1 MGLSSKQVSSS
12 GLDWK
17 QTLLEAQNLELPKP
31 NLMRKQQ
38 QQQQQQTQPNSES
51 LKCPRCDS
59 TNTKFCYYNNYN
71 KSQPRHFC
79 RACKRHWT
87 KGGTLRNVPVGG
99 GRKNKRV
106 RKSITTPITTSS
118 TTTSITT
125 TTSTC
130 TATVTTS
137 IGNNNNNM
145 DAMLGCNSH
154 MTIQTPLA
162 DDHKNMSSSL
172 YQALIR
178 PPPLLL
184 QQQNLMNNTR
194 DLEGKDFGI
203 GIGNGNNGIF
213 PSLTLPFP
221 IHHQS
226 QSLLFPFS
234 TSSSSFD
241 TNPCSVVSTSLRSSN
256 VYNYGEDQFKA
267 IEEPT
272 INSTITTTTIVPS
285 TNNTHH
291 PWEIAAATSGVGLGT
306 SSNSNYW
313 NWEDFDSLVS
323 TDLKDPWDGSDIK
336 P

>member
-38 QQQQQQTQPNSES
+38 QQQTQPSES

-106 RKSITTPITTSS
+106 KKSVTPTPPS
-118 TTTSITT
+118 TTATT
-125 TTSTC
+125 ASTC
-130 TATVTTS
+130 TTTVTS
-137 IGNNNNNM
+137 NM
-145 DAMLGCNSH
+145 DAMLGSH
-154 MTIQTPLA
+154 MTIQSPLA
-162 DDHKNMSSSL
+162 DDQKNMAPSL

-184 QQQNLMNNTR
+184 HQNLMNTR
-194 DLEGKDFGI
+194 DLEGKDHFGIGI
-203 GIGNGNNGIF
+203 GIGNGNIF
-213 PSLTLPFP
+213 PSSTLPLP
-221 IHHQS
+221 HQS

-241 TNPCSVVSTSLRSSN
+241 TNPCSVSTSLRSSK
-256 VYNYGEDQFKA
+256 VYNYGEEFKA
-267 IEEPT
+267 MEEPT
-272 INSTITTTTIVPS
+272 INSTIVPS
-285 TNNTHH
+285 RGGTNTQ
-291 PWEIAAATSGVGLGT
+291 PWEIAATSGAGLGT
-306 SSNSNYW
+306 SSSSYW

-323 TDLKDPWDGSDIK
+323 TDLKDPWDDSDIK

>member
-38 QQQQQQTQPNSES
+38 QQQTQPSES

-106 RKSITTPITTSS
+106 KKTITPTTSS
-118 TTTSITT
+118 TTTTIPAT

-137 IGNNNNNM
+137 IGNM
-145 DAMLGCNSH
+145 DGMLGSH

-162 DDHKNMSSSL
+162 DDQKNMASSL

-184 QQQNLMNNTR
+184 QQNLMNTR
-194 DLEGKDFGI
+194 DFEGKDFGI
-203 GIGNGNNGIF
+203 GIGIGNGIF
-213 PSLTLPFP
+213 PTSTLPLP
-221 IHHQS
+221 HQS

-234 TSSSSFD
+234 TSSSPFD
-241 TNPCSVVSTSLRSSN
+241 TNPCSVSTSLRSSN
-256 VYNYGEDQFKA
+256 VYNYGEKFKEM
-267 IEEPT
+267 EEPT
-272 INSTITTTTIVPS
+272 INSTTVPS
-285 TNNTHH
+285 TGGTNTQ
-291 PWEIAAATSGVGLGT
+291 PWEIPATSGAGLGT
-306 SSNSNYW
+306 SNYW

-323 TDLKDPWDGSDIK
+323 TDLKDPWDDSDIK

>member
-31 NLMRKQQ
+31 NQMRKQQ
-38 QQQQQQTQPNSES
+38 QQQQSQPSES

-99 GRKNKRV
+99 GRKNKKV
-106 RKSITTPITTSS
+106 KKSSTPTTSS
-118 TTTSITT
+118 TTATTPTITT
-125 TTSTC
+125 TC
-130 TATVTTS
+130 TATATTS
-137 IGNNNNNM
+137 IGNM
-145 DAMLGCNSH
+145 DAMLSSH
-154 MTIQTPLA
+154 MTIQTPLV
-162 DDHKNMSSSL
+162 DDNQKNMSSSL

-184 QQQNLMNNTR
+184 QQNLINTR

-203 GIGNGNNGIF
+203 GIGIGIGGNGIF
-213 PSLTLPFP
+213 PSSTLPHP
-221 IHHQS
+221 HQS

-241 TNPCSVVSTSLRSSN
+241 TNPCSVSTSLRSSN
-256 VYNYGEDQFKA
+256 VYNYGEEFKA
-267 IEEPT
+267 MEEPT
-272 INSTITTTTIVPS
+272 INSTTIVPTTGG
-285 TNNTHH
+285 TNTQ
-291 PWEIAAATSGVGLGT
+291 PWEIAATSGVGLGT
-306 SSNSNYW
+306 SNYW

-323 TDLKDPWDGSDIK
+323 TDLKDPWDDSDIK